1 MASRTFKTPDD
12 VDLALAFLGRSANPQ
27 VNAEEYFQARVQKVV
42 DEIMKEA
49 TEKQFNLAKELLD
62 PSNKGASLKQIRDM
76 LGLSV

>member
-12 VDLALAFLGRSANPQ
+12 VDLALAFLGRTSNPQ
-27 VNAEEYFQARVQKVV
+27 VDAEAYFQARVQKVV

-62 PSNKGASLKQIRDM
+62 PANKGASLKQIRDM
-76 LGLSV
+76 LGVPA